1 MSLDYI
7 SADIRQVVQDIVGD
21 VMSMPVIID
30 PGVGGK
36 MTLNTARQVPASEV
50 PRLLDKALA
59 LHGYGLAAGDHGVRV
74 GRLADLAGGI
84 QSNVQVIPV
93 RYVDPAEVIGVIRPN
108 LEEGVRLTPAPGGR
122 GIVVSGPPGSVSSVR
137 GLVGLFDTDAMLHKS
152 FALYTLSQASPA
164 DVERE
169 LSLLFTRNGQGR
181 GPVQFAALERLNGI
195 LVVAE
200 DPAALKQIRQAIV
213 KLDTASEAT
222 AYIHVRPLLYR
233 RASEAAQVLAQTFG
247 AEAPSAVAR
256 AQPAGTFGNLSVGS
270 GASNPSSL
278 PVNVPGLP
286 AEVPD
291 AAASRTHPADETVMS
306 ANRLGL
312 SAPVR
317 IQADPGQNAL
327 VILAAP
333 HDYKIVEAAIR
344 QLDVKPRQVLIQAI
358 VAEVRLSNGLRYGV
372 DYLLSTKGLGAVPNG
387 LSYVFPDTDVNIVL
401 HGLSGLGDVKVVSAP
416 RILAVDNQT
425 ATIQVGDQVPILV
438 RSSQSVVSENSPIVS
453 DVELRDTGVILAV
466 TPRIGAGG
474 SVTLDTFQE
483 VSTGNRN
490 TLTNVQSPVISVR
503 RLQSTVSTRSGD
515 TIAIG
520 GLMQDSTNRA
530 NSGIPVLKDI
540 PLLGG
545 LFRSTE
551 YAKERTELLILLNP
565 RVVDSDA
572 DARALTEELREKFES
587 LAPDL
592 GRRLTPSAQP
602 QPRPSLPRRQRI
614 GSS

>member
-1 MSLDYI
+1 MSLDYAN
-7 SADIRQVVQDIVGD
+7 ADIRQVVQDIVRD
-21 VMSMPVIID
+21 VMGMPVTID

-36 MTLNTARQVPASEV
+36 MTLHTARQVPANEV

-59 LHGYGLAAGDHGVRV
+59 PHGYGLASGDQGVRV
-74 GRLADLAGGI
+74 GRLADLAGGV

-93 RYVDPAEVIGVIRPN
+93 RYVDPAEAIGVIRPN
-108 LEEGVRLTPAPGGR
+108 LEEGVHLTPAPGGR
-122 GIVVSGPPGSVSSVR
+122 GIVVRGPPGSVSSVR
-137 GLVGLFDTDAMLHKS
+137 ELVGLFDTDAMLNKS

-164 DVERE
+164 DIERD
-169 LSLLFTRNGQGR
+169 LSLLFTQNGQKR
-181 GPVQFAALERLNGI
+181 GLVQFAALERLNGI

-200 DPAALKQIRQAIV
+200 DAAALKQVRQAIV
-213 KLDTASEAT
+213 KLDSASEAT
-222 AYIHVRPLLYR
+222 ANIHVRPLLYR
-233 RASEAAQVLAQTFG
+233 RASEAAHVLAQTFG
-247 AEAPSAVAR
+247 AEAPSAVPH
-256 AQPAGTFGNLSVGS
+256 AQPAGMFGNLSVGS
-270 GASNPSSL
+270 GASNRASL

-286 AEVPD
+286 AEMPD
-291 AAASRTHPADETVMS
+291 ATVSRTHPVDETVMS
-306 ANRLGL
+306 PNRLGL

-317 IQADPGQNAL
+317 IQADTGQNAL
-327 VILAAP
+327 VVLASP

-358 VAEVRLSNGLRYGV
+358 VAEVRLNDGLRYGV

-387 LSYVFPDTDVNIVL
+387 LSYVFPGTDVNIVL
-401 HGLSGLGDVKVVSAP
+401 HGLSALGEVKVVSAP

-438 RSSQSVVSENSPIVS
+438 RSSQSIASEHSPIVS
-453 DVELRDTGVILAV
+453 DVEMRDTGVILAV

-474 SVTLDTFQE
+474 SITLDTFEE

-490 TLTNVQSPVISVR
+490 TLTNVQSPVISMR
-503 RLQSTVSTRSGD
+503 RLQSTVSVRNGD

-520 GLMQDSTNRA
+520 GLMQDSTNQA
-530 NSGIPVLKDI
+530 NSGVPVLKDI

-545 LFRSTE
+545 LFRSSE
-551 YAKERTELLILLNP
+551 NAKERTELLILLNP

-572 DARALTEELREKFES
+572 DARALTQELREKFES

-592 GRRLTPSAQP
+592 GRRLTPSAQS
-602 QPRPSLPRRQRI
+602 QPPVPRRK
-614 GSS
+614 